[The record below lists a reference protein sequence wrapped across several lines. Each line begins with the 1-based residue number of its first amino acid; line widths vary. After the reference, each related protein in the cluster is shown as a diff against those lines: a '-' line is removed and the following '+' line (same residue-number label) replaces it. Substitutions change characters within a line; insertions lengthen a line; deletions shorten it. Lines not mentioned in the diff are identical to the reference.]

1 MKEGFGGI
9 TQIMR
14 ENFNLRKIS
23 FIMTMLAASLPVSRI
38 AQAQSTGL
46 SASEPTL
53 SIGFVFTEKGGEQ
66 LFSSVCRGCHMSDGK
81 GATGAGT
88 YPSLAGNR
96 NLEASGYP
104 IDVVVNGQRG
114 MPPFGS
120 MMSNDQV
127 AAVVNYL
134 RTHFDNDYR
143 DDVTADDVKAIRR

>member
-1 MKEGFGGI
+1 M
-9 TQIMR
+9 
-14 ENFNLRKIS
+14 S
-23 FIMTMLAASLPVSRI
+23 AAFLPVSCL
-38 AQAQSTGL
+38 AQAQSTRL
-46 SASEPTL
+46 SASEPIL
-53 SIGFVFTEKGGEQ
+53 SAGLGFTEKSGEQ
-66 LFSSVCRGCHMSDGK
+66 LFSNVCQGCHMSDGK

-104 IDVVVNGQRG
+104 IEVVVNGQRA

-134 RTHFDNDYR
+134 RTHFHNGYR
-143 DDVTADDVKAIRR
+143 DEVTADDVKAVRR

>member
-1 MKEGFGGI
+1 MRRI
-9 TQIMR
+9 RQIMR

-23 FIMTMLAASLPVSRI
+23 FIVTMLAASLPVSRI
-38 AQAQSTGL
+38 VQAQSTGL
-46 SASEPTL
+46 SASEPPL
-53 SIGFVFTEKGGEQ
+53 SAGFGFIEKSGEQ
-66 LFSSVCRGCHMSDGK
+66 LFSSVCQGCHMSDGK

-104 IDVVVNGQRG
+104 IEILINGRRG

-134 RTHFDNDYR
+134 RTHFDNNYR
-143 DDVTADDVKAIRR
+143 DNVTADDVKAVRR

>member
-1 MKEGFGGI
+1 MF
-9 TQIMR
+9 
-14 ENFNLRKIS
+14 
-23 FIMTMLAASLPVSRI
+23 AASLPVSCI
-38 AQAQSTGL
+38 ALAQSAGL
-46 SASEPTL
+46 SASEPAF
-53 SIGFVFTEKGGEQ
+53 SAGFVFTEKSGEQ
-66 LFSSVCRGCHMSDGK
+66 LFSNVCRGCHMSDGK

-96 NLEASGYP
+96 SLEASGYP
-104 IDVVVNGQRG
+104 IEVVVNGQRG

-143 DDVTADDVKAIRR
+143 DDVTADDVKVIRR

>member
-1 MKEGFGGI
+1 M
-9 TQIMR
+9 QR
-14 ENFNLRKIS
+14 NLSLRKIS
-23 FIMTMLAASLPVSRI
+23 FVMTTLAASSLVSFI

-53 SIGFVFTEKGGEQ
+53 SVGFVFTEKSGEQ
-66 LFSSVCRGCHMSDGK
+66 LFFGVCRGCHMSDGK

-104 IDVVVNGQRG
+104 IEVVVNGQRG

-134 RTHFDNDYR
+134 RIHFGNDYR
-143 DDVTADDVKAIRR
+143 DEVTADDVKAVRR